1 MKKALIVII
10 MAALVAVA
18 GYAISYQCATASA
31 KAMLTKPGGEMEWLR
46 SEYHLS
52 AAQFARI
59 QQLHREYAPTCD
71 LMCEKISKANDRF
84 DQVVSANRK
93 VTPEVT
99 VAMMECLAAQTEC
112 REAMLGHVYAV
123 SAEMSAEDGA
133 RYLQMMKAR
142 IVEPALPHG
151 TVISESSR

>member
-1 MKKALIVII
+1 MKKALVVIFL
-10 MAALVAVA
+10 AALVALA
-18 GYAISYQCATASA
+18 GYAISYRCATASA
-31 KAMLTKPGGEMEWLR
+31 ESMLTKPGGEMEWLKC
-46 SEYHLS
+46 EYHLS

-59 QQLHREYAPTCD
+59 EQLHQQYAPTCN
-71 LMCEKISKANDRF
+71 LMCEKITKANDRL
-84 DQVVSANRK
+84 DQVVSTNRT

-99 VAMMECLAAQTEC
+99 VAMKECLAAQAEC

-142 IVEPALPHG
+142 IVEPGLPHSA
-151 TVISESSR
+151 VISESLK